1 MLDVLAGLQ
10 AELTRA
16 TIDENWKLRVGRQTD
31 LRIKFN
37 APDLTVRQEGYFQII
52 NLEGH
57 EITIGS
63 NATDEQ
69 IGQEI
74 ARLRGRP
81 NMSAI
86 DRIREKAL
94 KAKGVVPRVIAGVE
108 SELDGIIGA
117 EAEIEQQKEAAFA
130 PHKAAIAETKT
141 ELDGI
146 KDALSIMSNGAPE

>member
-1 MLDVLAGLQ
+1 MWHPRTTVLDVLAGLQ

-16 TIDENWKLRVGRQTD
+16 TIDENWKYRVGRQTD

-74 ARLRGRP
+74 ARLR
-81 NMSAI
+81 N
-86 DRIREKAL
+86 EKP
-94 KAKGVVPRVIAGVE
+94 KMPTIAE
-108 SELDGIIGA
+108 QLRA
-117 EAEIEQQKEAAFA
+117 ARAEIANARQGAVDAVAQTGEAVNLVKAEIKKLEKEAADFR
-130 PHKAAIAETKT
+130 AEVA
-141 ELDGI
+141 ELT
-146 KDALSIMSNGAPE
+146 NGGPEL